1 PAIPVPTPA
10 SSRRPSRGRW
20 ACDWVAPRPTS
31 TTCRSGPPSATERRR
46 RWPICVARCSFPE
59 WFRRRRWCSAS
70 PSIAVDELV
79 FDGGRRRL
87 IGGLGLAL
95 LGAAGADLGV
105 HEVAQQDRCDNAERD
120 PLNAIGQERP
130 GIQVGER
137 DDA

>member
-1 PAIPVPTPA
+1 
-10 SSRRPSRGRW
+10 W
-20 ACDWVAPRPTS
+20 ACVWVGPLPTC
-31 TTCRSGPPSATERRR
+31 TTCRSGPPSATECRH
-46 RWPICVARCSFPE
+46 RWPTCAARCSFPGRC
-59 WFRRRRWCSAS
+59 RRRRWCLAP
-70 PSIAVDELV
+70 PSIAVGELV

-87 IGGLGLAL
+87 LGGLGLAL
-95 LGAAGADLGV
+95 LGAAGPDLGV